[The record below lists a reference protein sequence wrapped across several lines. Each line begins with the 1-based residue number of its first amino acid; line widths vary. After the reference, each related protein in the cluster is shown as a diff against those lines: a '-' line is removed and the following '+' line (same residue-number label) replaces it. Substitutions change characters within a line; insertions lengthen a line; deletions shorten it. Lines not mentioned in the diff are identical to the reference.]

1 MFKCPECK
9 GKTKTCQTRHD
20 DPNVVVRKCK
30 CLNCGKL
37 FFTEETFK
45 RWTEESIRQQVE
57 KKLEQQERE
66 DAELSKR
73 LQQGGLHNFVK
84 SFVDNEKAKE
94 NVKIKLSGTRSDDA
108 DEVMARMVVTSAPIK
123 WDEIDTSFDP
133 TGSTFS
139 GGQ

>member
-57 KKLEQQERE
+57 KKLEEKERE
-66 DAELSKR
+66 DYANAGK
-73 LQQGGLHNFVK
+73 GAPGLHRLMS
-84 SFVDNEKAKE
+84 SFYENERKE
-94 NVKIKLSGTRSDDA
+94 NSQVKIKLSGTRSDDA

-123 WDEIDTSFDP
+123 WDEIDRNFDP